1 MLAIGSIGTYSI
13 WLCVAYLLAHSLLL
27 LLGRQRPERLARLLL
42 ANTALIAGLIL
53 VSLTDNF
60 LLRLWSPI
68 LFFWWAYKWAGHTLN
83 SIHPPDYSLD
93 AKILRLEDRIL
104 GQPSLWWARGNRPW
118 LTELMHSFYFSYYLY
133 TPILGVFLYRAG
145 RFREF
150 ESMALAVLS
159 AYAISYLFF
168 AVTPTLGPRWALVEV
183 GLLKTSEQRLNGY
196 GFTRLINYIMY
207 RGPALKGGAMPS
219 SHSSTAVV
227 FLIWC
232 WRIWGVWGGVPAL
245 VVVAGMWFGSV
256 YGRYHYVLDVLVGA
270 LLGLGAVWLA
280 DWLLLG

>member
-1 MLAIGSIGTYSI
+1 MSVGAMGTYSI
-13 WLCVAYLLAHSLLL
+13 WLSVAYLLAHSLLL
-27 LLGRQRPERLARLLL
+27 VLGRQRPERLTRLLL
-42 ANTALIAGLIL
+42 ANAALIVGLLL
-53 VSLTDNF
+53 VSLSDNL

-83 SIHPPDYSLD
+83 SIHPPEYSLD
-93 AKILRLEDRIL
+93 ERILRLEDKIL
-104 GQPSLWWARGNRPW
+104 GQPSLWWARGKRPW

-133 TPILGVFLYRAG
+133 TPILGVFLYLAG

-150 ESMALAVLS
+150 ESMVFAVLS

-168 AVTPTLGPRWALVEV
+168 AVTPTLGPRWALVESSF
-183 GLLKTSEQRLNGY
+183 LDESEQRLDGY
-196 GFTRLINYIMY
+196 AFTRLINYIMY

-227 FLIWC
+227 FLVWC
-232 WRIWGVWGGVPAL
+232 WRVWGVWGGAPAL
-245 VVVAGMWFGSV
+245 VVVVGMWFSSV
-256 YGRYHYVLDVLVGA
+256 YGRYHYVLDVIVGA
-270 LLGLGAVWLA
+270 LLGLAAVWLA